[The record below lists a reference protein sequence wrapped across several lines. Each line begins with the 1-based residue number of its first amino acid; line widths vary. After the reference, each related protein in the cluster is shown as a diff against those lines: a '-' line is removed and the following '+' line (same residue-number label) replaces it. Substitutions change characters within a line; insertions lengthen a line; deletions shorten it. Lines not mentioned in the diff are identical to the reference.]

1 MFKGKN
7 LKWMNFPSPCCCCQN
22 DIKLHRKPSENLIFP
37 ILCHLKVWEVY
48 PKQVTCCNCHNP
60 SEFRNLEVAQIVQF
74 NLKMHYLENVNPSW
88 KPLQIPRMIKILEE
102 SLAGNPWGQK
112 NRYPSTQDTTISRH
126 SSFQLLFSTIKLA
139 KEIRKHIR
147 KCWKP
152 IWKAPIILLSK
163 WMLSLLNVI
172 FLVLLKILGG
182 LLHP

>member
-7 LKWMNFPSPCCCCQN
+7 LKWMNFPSPCCCYQN
-22 DIKLHRKPSENLIFP
+22 DIQLHQKTIRESHLP

-74 NLKMHYLENVNPSW
+74 NLKMHYWENLNQSW

-112 NRYPSTQDTTISRH
+112 NKYPSTQDTTISRH
-126 SSFQLLFSTIKLA
+126 SSFQLLFSAIKLA
-139 KEIRKHIR
+139 KEIRKHIYKEMLKSNLEGTQNSTEQVNAKLA
-147 KCWKP
+147 KCDLP
-152 IWKAPIILLSK
+152 AAS
-163 WMLSLLNVI
+163 
-172 FLVLLKILGG
+172 
-182 LLHP
+182 